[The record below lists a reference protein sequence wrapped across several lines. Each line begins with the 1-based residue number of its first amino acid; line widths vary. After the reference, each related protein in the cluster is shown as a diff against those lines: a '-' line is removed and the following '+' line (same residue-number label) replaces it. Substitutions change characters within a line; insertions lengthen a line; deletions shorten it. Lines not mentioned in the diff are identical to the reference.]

1 MKYKSSAFPFKGED
15 KSEKQKAIDNAIDDN
30 IGFSEQH
37 NSYYDKDINEIR
49 YKLDYPDVEYE
60 DLQKQYLYEKKGRKK
75 FNSEKEEGK
84 RRRKSM
90 KKKGWGPDYSEL
102 G

>member
-1 MKYKSSAFPFKGED
+1 MARTRKYMHGKRRRRSPL
-15 KSEKQKAIDNAIDDN
+15 KQDDN

-49 YKLDYPDVEYE
+49 NKLDYQDVEYE